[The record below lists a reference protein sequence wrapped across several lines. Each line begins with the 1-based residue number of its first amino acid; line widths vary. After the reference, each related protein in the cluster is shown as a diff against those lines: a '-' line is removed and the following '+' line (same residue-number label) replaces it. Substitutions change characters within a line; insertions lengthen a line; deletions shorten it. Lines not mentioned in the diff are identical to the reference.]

1 MNTNNG
7 LNSYCC
13 QKRESCPF
21 YSLSEDIPWQ
31 LNDEPK
37 PHGNLIRGFRCGG
50 WLFQVLAEH
59 MLVLHDFRSLTSQSV
74 LFTLSVGS
82 PRTALSCMVSFMA
95 PPVEKHILYKER
107 VCALQVW
114 CYDLGREDLSG
125 WVRQNSALGDL
136 PSGPVAKTL
145 RYQCRGPRF
154 HSWSGN

>member
-13 QKRESCPF
+13 QKRESCPI

-31 LNDEPK
+31 LNDELK
-37 PHGNLIRGFRCGG
+37 PHRNLIRGFRCGG
-50 WLFQVLAEH
+50 WLFQVLAECI
-59 MLVLHDFRSLTSQSV
+59 LVLHDFRSLTSQSV

-82 PRTALSCMVSFMA
+82 PRTAFSCMVSFMA
-95 PPVEKHILYKER
+95 PPVESTSWTRKESVLCKCGVMTWEAKTR
-107 VCALQVW
+107 QA
-114 CYDLGREDLSG
+114 ESK
-125 WVRQNSALGDL
+125 QNSALGDL
-136 PSGPVAKTL
+136 PGGPVAKTL